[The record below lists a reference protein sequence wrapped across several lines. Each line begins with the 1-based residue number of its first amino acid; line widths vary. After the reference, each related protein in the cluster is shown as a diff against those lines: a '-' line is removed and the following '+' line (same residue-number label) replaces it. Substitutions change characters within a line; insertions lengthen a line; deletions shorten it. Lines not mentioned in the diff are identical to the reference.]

1 MELVY
6 RNVSSA
12 VYKGEAA
19 GLVTLGRQR
28 GQGTFSE
35 VAPGSTSG
43 LAGHPGEIFAK
54 AELQV
59 DPIN

>member
-1 MELVY
+1 M
-6 RNVSSA
+6 
-12 VYKGEAA
+12 YKGEAA

-35 VAPGSTSG
+35 VALGPGSTSG
-43 LAGHPGEIFAK
+43 LAGHPEEIFAK

>member
-1 MELVY
+1 M
-6 RNVSSA
+6 
-12 VYKGEAA
+12 YKGEAA
-19 GLVTLGRQR
+19 GLVTLGHQR

-35 VAPGSTSG
+35 VAHGSTSG
-43 LAGHPGEIFAK
+43 LADHPGEIFAK